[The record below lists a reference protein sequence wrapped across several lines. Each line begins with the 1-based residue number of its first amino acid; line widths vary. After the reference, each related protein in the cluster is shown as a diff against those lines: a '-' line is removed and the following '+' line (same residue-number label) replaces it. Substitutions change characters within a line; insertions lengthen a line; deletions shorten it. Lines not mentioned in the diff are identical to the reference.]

1 MKARWKKALTLA
13 IAGAVAQFLIACGA
27 QPHGCEGDCHKPKA
41 HKRFQSVDAS
51 KAVLLEKGEYNNS
64 CTICG
69 MHLPTFYKTNHA
81 IIFTNAQAFQFCS
94 IHCLVET
101 MEYRLSDEE
110 KASIAE
116 IKAVDA
122 ISTEMIDAKTAHYV
136 IGSKKPGTMSMVSKY
151 AFKEKADA
159 EAFAKEFG
167 GEVADFDHAYAKA
180 KEDFASRKMMH
191 HAH

>member
-1 MKARWKKALTLA
+1 MKAMWKKALTLA
-13 IAGAVAQFLIACGA
+13 VAGVIAQLLIACGA
-27 QPHGCEGDCHKPKA
+27 QPGTSHEHNHQKTF
-41 HKRFQSVDAS
+41 KRFQSVDPS

-64 CTICG
+64 CSICG

-81 IIFTNAQAFQFCS
+81 IIFKDGKALQFCS

-101 MEYRLSDEE
+101 MEYRLSSEE
-110 KASIAE
+110 KAQIAE

-122 ISTEMIDAKTAHYV
+122 LSTEMIDAKTAHYV

-151 AFKEKADA
+151 AFKDKGDA

-167 GEVADFDHAYAKA
+167 GEVADYDHAYAKA

>member
-1 MKARWKKALTLA
+1 MTSLWKKAFSLA
-13 IAGAVAQFLIACGA
+13 IAGVAVQLLIACGTHPQQHEKSHA
-27 QPHGCEGDCHKPKA
+27 YGQ
-41 HKRFQSVDAS
+41 RFQSVDPS

-64 CTICG
+64 CSICG

-81 IIFTNAQAFQFCS
+81 LIFNDGKALQFCS

-101 MEYRLSDEE
+101 IEYRLSKEE
-110 KASIAE
+110 KASITE

-122 ISTEMIDAKTAHYV
+122 LSAEMIDAKTAHYV

-159 EAFAKEFG
+159 EAFVKEFG
-167 GEVADFDHAYAKA
+167 GDVTDFDHAYAKS

-191 HAH
+191 YH